1 MNVGSEALVGWR
13 GDYYEVDGV
22 VLITPLLN
30 VPECDGLE
38 DREIRVE
45 GRLYSRNASA

>member
-1 MNVGSEALVGWR
+1 MNVGCEALVGWR
-13 GDYYEVDGV
+13 GDYYEVDGG
-22 VLITPLLN
+22 VLIAPLLN
-30 VPECDGLE
+30 IPECDGLK